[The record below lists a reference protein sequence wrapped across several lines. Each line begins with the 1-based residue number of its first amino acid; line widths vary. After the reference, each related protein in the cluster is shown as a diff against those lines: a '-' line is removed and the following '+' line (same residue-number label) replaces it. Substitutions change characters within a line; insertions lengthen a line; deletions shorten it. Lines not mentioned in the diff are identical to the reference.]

1 MQKNT
6 VMDLK
11 EIMAISG
18 KPGLYKFISQ
28 GRNAMIVENIEDK
41 TRTSAF
47 ASEKVS
53 ALDDIA
59 IFTEDEE
66 VSLKEVLKSIFEK
79 ENGEETISHKS
90 SSEELKI
97 WFEEVLPSYDRDRVY
112 VSDIKKVALWYNL
125 LSKMKMLDFSEEEEN
140 EEKKEN
146 ETAAES
152 GEPEAK
158 E

>member
-1 MQKNT
+1 
-6 VMDLK
+6 
-11 EIMAISG
+11 MAISG

>member
-1 MQKNT
+1 
-6 VMDLK
+6 MDLK

-41 TRTSAF
+41 SRTSAF

-66 VSLKEVLKSIFEK
+66 VSLKEVLKNIFEK

-90 SSEELKI
+90 SSEELKK

-125 LSKMKMLDFSEEEEN
+125 LSKMKLLDFSEEEEN
-140 EEKKEN
+140 KEKKEN
-146 ETAAES
+146 ETAEES

>member
-1 MQKNT
+1 LQKNT

-28 GRNAMIVENIEDK
+28 GKNAMIVENIEDK
-41 TRTSAF
+41 ARTSAF

-66 VSLKEVLKSIFEK
+66 VSLKEVLKNIFEK

-90 SSEELKI
+90 SSGELKK

-125 LSKMKMLDFSEEEEN
+125 LSKMKLLDFSEEEEN
-140 EEKKEN
+140 KEKKEN
-146 ETAAES
+146 ETAEES

>member
-1 MQKNT
+1 
-6 VMDLK
+6 MDLK

-28 GRNAMIVENIEDK
+28 GRNAMIIENIEDK
-41 TRTSAF
+41 ARSSAF

-66 VSLKEVLKSIFEK
+66 VSLKEVLKNIFEK

-90 SSEELKI
+90 SSEELKK

-125 LSKMKMLDFSEEEEN
+125 LTKMKMLDFSEEEEN

-146 ETAAES
+146 ETAEES

>member
-1 MQKNT
+1 
-6 VMDLK
+6 MDLK

>member
-1 MQKNT
+1 LQKNT

>member
-1 MQKNT
+1 
-6 VMDLK
+6 MDLK

-90 SSEELKI
+90 SSEELKK